1 MNLGNLREN
10 VVKFSDL
17 DKINFDDLQKKRRLM
32 NFNTF
37 KKMKLNGLRES
48 RAINLMTY
56 KKKGSVM
63 NFGGLEK
70 MNFDNLQKIW

>member
-17 DKINFDDLQKKRRLM
+17 DKINFDDLQEKRRLM
-32 NFNTF
+32 NFSGF

-48 RAINLMTY
+48 RAIKCNSLRE
-56 KKKGSVM
+56 KKVA
-63 NFGGLEK
+63 
-70 MNFDNLQKIW
+70 

>member
-17 DKINFDDLQKKRRLM
+17 DKINFDDLQEKRRLM

-48 RAINLMTY
+48 RAIKCNSLRE
-56 KKKGSVM
+56 KKVA
-63 NFGGLEK
+63 
-70 MNFDNLQKIW
+70 

>member
-1 MNLGNLREN
+1 
-10 VVKFSDL
+10 
-17 DKINFDDLQKKRRLM
+17 M